1 MSKPYPRP
9 SSNTAVSTASLPTGG
24 RKARAR
30 GFGLVELMVAV
41 VIGLLGVIVM
51 MNVFERYEQQKR
63 TTIGGDDALSSGAIA
78 LNGLQRDIQQ
88 AGLGL
93 ANPLVIGCTV
103 KAASSSVVFPLVPLV
118 PVIIN
123 PTNITGDINTDT
135 LMLVSGGGNGTVD
148 GVLIESLIAGGVTVQ
163 AAAAFAK
170 NDIVFAASETRAE
183 PCDLSLTKV
192 VADPVRPNVPVEDL
206 SYVNKQGY
214 RLFNFGS
221 ASVPISAPAVRAY
234 RVKDQTLQVCDF
246 INAANTPPTKND
258 CTNANASWQSIA
270 SNIVSLRAQYGR
282 DTNVADMDG
291 IIDVW
296 DTPNFA
302 DMPTMP
308 VSGTA
313 SKNTKS
319 CGWMRVGA
327 VRIALVARSA
337 QPEKTNDWPNTTVH
351 VTASAPSWLGS
362 ADRAINLTQTTGT
375 DWPTWQD
382 YRYRVFQTVVPI
394 RNVTS
399 QGVPSSC

>member
-1 MSKPYPRP
+1 MPKLHLRSAPKAA
-9 SSNTAVSTASLPTGG
+9 SMLSLSTGCP
-24 RKARAR
+24 KVRAR
-30 GFGLVELMVAV
+30 GFSLVELMVAL

-51 MNVFERYEQQKR
+51 MNVFRIYEQQKR

-103 KAASSSVVFPLVPLV
+103 KAASSSVIFPLVPLV

-123 PTNITGDINTDT
+123 PTNITGDVNTDT
-135 LMLVSGGGNGTVD
+135 LMLVSGGGNGTVE
-148 GVLIESLIAGGVTVQ
+148 GVSIESLIAGGVTVQ

-206 SYVNKQGY
+206 SYVNQQGY

-221 ASVPISAPAVRAY
+221 ASVPISAPTVRAY

-246 INAANTPPTKND
+246 INTANTPPTKND

-270 SNIVSLRAQYGR
+270 NNVVSMRAQYGR
-282 DTNVADMDG
+282 DTNLGGMDG

-296 DTPNFA
+296 DTPDFA
-302 DMPTMP
+302 DMPPMP

-313 SKNTKS
+313 SKNTKA
-319 CGWMRVGA
+319 CGFMRVGA
-327 VRIALVARSA
+327 IRIALVARSA
-337 QPEKTNDWPNTTVH
+337 QPEKTNDWPNLTAH
-351 VTASAPSWLGS
+351 VTPLVPTWLGTK
-362 ADRAINLTQTTGT
+362 DRAIDLSQTTGA

-382 YRYRVFQTVVPI
+382 YRYRIFQTIVPI

-399 QGVPSSC
+399 QGVVSSC